1 MGDNMVY
8 RPSYYIY
15 VKIDQTTIRLR
26 HQEMEATAIYS
37 PEIIIVPIVAIVII
51 VGIVIRGLM
60 VNLVGKT
67 FVSC

>member
-51 VGIVIRGLM
+51 VGIVIRAVLE
-60 VNLVGKT
+60 LA
-67 FVSC
+67 VSRCSL